1 MPGVPAEGVER
12 SVLRPIERFLRD
24 HLDSRDLARL
34 LALAG
39 GDLHRLFLYDPVDK
53 RVEPAEID
61 FTPEDLESVMRA
73 ADLLTS
79 HADQLDLARLGH
91 VPVPRREKFQFQY
104 FFGPA
109 DRALYEAF
117 MAALDRASA
126 RMDGVFVEENA
137 GLDGPIVTV
146 TIAAATENEYRQ
158 TKEHIE
164 WLYEVAKKSI
174 TGEPYKG
181 DRP

>member
-1 MPGVPAEGVER
+1 M
-12 SVLRPIERFLRD
+12 LRPIERFLRD

-79 HADQLDLARLGH
+79 HADQLISAPGPRAGAAPGE
-91 VPVPRREKFQFQY
+91 VPVSVFLRPGRP
-104 FFGPA
+104 G
-109 DRALYEAF
+109 ALRSLHG
-117 MAALDRASA
+117 ALDRASA

-164 WLYEVAKKSI
+164 WLYEVAKVHN
-174 TGEPYKG
+174 GRAVRY
-181 DRP
+181 RP